1 MVKKYLE
8 VGMDNWGVLVC
19 YDYDQMDFDDIW
31 AICRSFNLSKKKID
45 EALHVLKEP
54 NTGMTISNADIRM
67 SVIFVSNATSED
79 EWWSTLSHELWH
91 VATSI
96 IDYYD
101 EPYNDEP
108 AAYLYGELMR
118 LSINEIGEPC
128 N

>member
-1 MVKKYLE
+1 MESVYID
-8 VGMDNWGVLVC
+8 VDSRWGIIVC
-19 YDYDQMDFDDIW
+19 YNYDILDFDDMW
-31 AICRSFNLSKKKID
+31 AIMRSFGLSDKNANKSLRI
-45 EALHVLKEP
+45 LSSY

-67 SVIFVSNATSED
+67 SVAFIGDAISND

-101 EPYNDEP
+101 EPYDEEP

-118 LSINEIGEPC
+118 LAINEIGEPC
-128 N
+128 Y

>member
-1 MVKKYLE
+1 MESVYID
-8 VGMDNWGVLVC
+8 VDSRWGIIVC
-19 YDYDQMDFDDIW
+19 YNYDILDFDDMW
-31 AICRSFNLSKKKID
+31 AIMRSFGLSDKNANKSLRI
-45 EALHVLKEP
+45 LSSY

-67 SVIFVSNATSED
+67 SVVFIGDAISND

-101 EPYNDEP
+101 EPYDEEP

-118 LSINEIGEPC
+118 LAINEIGEPC
-128 N
+128 Y

>member
-1 MVKKYLE
+1 MVKKYIE
-8 VGMDNWGVLVC
+8 VGSENWCVLIC
-19 YDYDQMDFDDIW
+19 YKYNIFDFDDIW
-31 AICRSFNLSKKKID
+31 AICRSFNLSEEKTN
-45 EALHVLKEP
+45 EALRVLREP

-67 SVIFVSNATSED
+67 SVVFVGDATSND

-96 IDYYD
+96 LDFYD
-101 EPYNDEP
+101 EPYDDEP

-118 LSINEIGEPC
+118 LAINEIGEPC